1 MTSETL
7 FMEEIYNHSKLA
19 ETSNFFL
26 IDHLSTD
33 QALKWLD
40 QEEIKDKGKIGL
52 ILEYCGGSI
61 HRIYDAIKVIKQA
74 KNLEAYLMDQA
85 ETYMGKIDHFIAKKL
100 NGLNEKRM
108 FKEILKT
115 LLKQNYIIRDNEN
128 ELQTRVLDKAVE
140 YEFLFLNPKRK
151 EIIFNSQIIKKGAE
165 LYFETT

>member
-1 MTSETL
+1 M
-7 FMEEIYNHSKLA
+7 I
-19 ETSNFFL
+19 
-26 IDHLSTD
+26 
-33 QALKWLD
+33 W
-40 QEEIKDKGKIGL
+40 
-52 ILEYCGGSI
+52 EYCGGAVFDLL
-61 HRIYDAIKVIKQA
+61 RPMNLL
-74 KNLEAYLMDQA
+74 KNNNTRQLREYLTDQV